1 MFKGLHLTGG
11 IGAKTAHNIRSK
23 SIRNALENRFMICVM
38 SAKEEKESK
47 IA

>member
-1 MFKGLHLTGG
+1 MFKELHLTGG
-11 IGAKTAHNIRSK
+11 IGAKTVHNIRLR